1 MEALQIVLNNH
12 HSDMIDCIKIR
23 QNAEMVVDEIIDD
36 FFVFISDLTFFV
48 ENEYDI
54 AVWRKL
60 LECKPSEKLQKIVD
74 KYDALRVKFI
84 PLFIHLSKK
93 CDDHN
98 LPTTSIIQSINSI
111 HALKYR
117 SIMIDDYIKHSN
129 VKRKTTCCGKML
141 NTKCSQHYSY
151 YNMFEDRGNDIFE
164 NGCKKCRCTWNNLW
178 IGHDELYNCY
188 ICHLRYKLW
197 TRYFHQFNTR
207 NYDID
212 IDIGVDSIL
221 EGLYSDY
228 TVEQMKSAG
237 LNSIE
242 YTNTRFIKM
251 VDFQDDSKFHDD
263 EIYGYYSECDSEEY
277 DVAYDTKRDDISV
290 VVK

>member
-1 MEALQIVLNNH
+1 MEALQIVLDNH
-12 HSDMIDCIKIR
+12 HSDMIDRIKIR

-48 ENEYDI
+48 ENEFDI
-54 AVWRKL
+54 VVWRKL

-74 KYDALRVKFI
+74 KYDALKVKFI

-98 LPTTSIIQSINSI
+98 LPTTSIIQSTNCI

-117 SIMIDDYIKHSN
+117 SNMIDDYIKYSN
-129 VKRKTTCCGKML
+129 IKRKTTCCGKML
-141 NTKCSQHYSY
+141 NTKCNQHYSY
-151 YNMFEDRGNDIFE
+151 YNMFEDRGKDIFE
-164 NGCKKCRCTWNNLW
+164 NGCKKCRCTWSLGNNKF
-178 IGHDELYNCY
+178 ELYNCY

-212 IDIGVDSIL
+212 TGTQCGEL
-221 EGLYSDY
+221 CGAYSDY
-228 TVEQMKSAG
+228 TVEQRKAAG
-237 LNSIE
+237 LGEEE
-242 YTNTRFIKM
+242 YTNTEFVKL
-251 VDFQDDSKFHDD
+251 VDLQHYEFED
-263 EIYGYYSECDSEEY
+263 EIYDYHSDFDCEEDY
-277 DVAYDTKRDDISV
+277 DIAYDTKRDDISV